1 MSNMQ
6 MTCLTFYEARHFL
19 YLWIVKS
26 RLYIVPCMLLQYLY
40 TYINVV
46 NICAFTIAWVKNK
59 P

>member
-6 MTCLTFYEARHFL
+6 MTCLTFKEARHFL

-26 RLYIVPCMLLQYLY
+26 RLYIVPYMLFQYLY

-46 NICAFTIAWVKNK
+46 NIYAFTIACVKKK

>member
-1 MSNMQ
+1 MSKMQ

-26 RLYIVPCMLLQYLY
+26 RLYTVPCILLQYLY

-46 NICAFTIAWVKNK
+46 NIYAFTMVCVKNK

>member
-1 MSNMQ
+1 MQ